1 MIVATRPD
9 PTVRPPSRYQTDVLR
24 CTNGGFSCDSCG
36 KIRIF
41 RCVCIIF
48 FDFVIMVLS
57 NLNILFPN
65 QIKRN
70 TFFPFV
76 VLFLGNNNL
85 PLFFLLSILFF
96 ANSHPI
102 LVLTPL
108 LFYLF
113 YYIVT
118 ISATDI
124 AISPINYTFFLFLIF
139 HFVLHPKVPFSP
151 VYYFYNHILG
161 KYHRIF
167 SLDYTLLR

>member
-70 TFFPFV
+70 YIFPFRGS
-76 VLFLGNNNL
+76 FLGNNNSSL
-85 PLFFLLSILFF
+85 YFFAIHSYFCQLTSNSCANSVAVLSFLLYC
-96 ANSHPI
+96 N
-102 LVLTPL
+102 
-108 LFYLF
+108 
-113 YYIVT
+113 
-118 ISATDI
+118 
-124 AISPINYTFFLFLIF
+124 N
-139 HFVLHPKVPFSP
+139 FS
-151 VYYFYNHILG
+151 N
-161 KYHRIF
+161 
-167 SLDYTLLR
+167 